1 MNKVYCSYSKNCKL
15 FLQIHQFICENMWV
29 FLRGARFIASE
40 QRTSTDYLFYAKHC
54 SVQKKKKH
62 KTKAPAFK
70 E

>member
-1 MNKVYCSYSKNCKL
+1 MNKVYCSYGKNCKL

-29 FLRGARFIASE
+29 FLRGARFISSE
-40 QRTSTDYLFYAKHC
+40 QRTATDYLFYGKHC
-54 SVQKKKKH
+54 SVKKEKH